1 MYLRWNASNR
11 VEEAAHA
18 SFNDLSPLLTQF
30 FGRALYTGIEV
41 AAIEE
46 DFNSHSLVGDLS
58 DFVVRDPELVFDRRH
73 KHTRESIVSG
83 LSNQSI
89 DRSMSNEQ
97 ARANDVRLRLREID
111 RTTGAVSNTRM

>member
-58 DFVVRDPELVFDRRH
+58 DFVVRDPELVRSTGDTS
-73 KHTRESIVSG
+73 TRE
-83 LSNQSI
+83 N
-89 DRSMSNEQ
+89 RS
-97 ARANDVRLRLREID
+97 
-111 RTTGAVSNTRM
+111 